1 MQNCTRLVHALVSLK
16 FRVEFLEAD
25 ELLLDG
31 TTPRRRFR
39 VNLLNEQHLDVVF
52 VCCLVKGLNP

>member
-39 VNLLNEQHLDVVF
+39 VNCDKKEIMVHSM
-52 VCCLVKGLNP
+52 